1 MKKGTILQISAI
13 ATTMDKQLRPL
24 LEAAISE
31 GYDVHVACSDDGEIE
46 RLRQEG
52 FIVHNVH
59 FDRKINFWSNLKSI
73 QELFKLMRFYKYDIV
88 HTHTPVASILGRI
101 AAKLARTKHV
111 IYTAH
116 GYYFHE
122 GMSKKEYNLYYQIE
136 KQFARY
142 TTDYLLLQ
150 SKEDYQLSI
159 DKKFKPKERIMHLGN
174 GIDIHNKFNPKKLK
188 PEILGEIKSELGIIN
203 SDFVFSFVG
212 RFVREKG
219 IYELVE
225 AFNQL
230 NAKYSNVKLLL
241 IGGLLDSERDQD
253 ISERMRE
260 WKSNN
265 NIIITGI
272 RSDIPELQAISNVFV
287 LPSYRE
293 GLPRSIIEAMAMK
306 RPVIAT
312 NIRGCRE
319 EVIDNKTGFLVEKQ
333 NVQQLYDRMLFLYQ
347 NKAVGK
353 TFGERARDVVEE
365 EYDENNVLKKQ
376 LRLFNSLL
384 HEKGNSFE

>member
-142 TTDYLLLQ
+142 ATDYLLLQ

-159 DKKFKPKERIMHLGN
+159 NKKFKKSNRIIHLGN
-174 GIDIHNKFNPKKLK
+174 GVEIYNKFNPFIIEKEKSKELKK
-188 PEILGEIKSELGIIN
+188 EFNIETTDIVYTFI
-203 SDFVFSFVG
+203 G

-219 IYELVE
+219 IYDLVE
-225 AFNQL
+225 AFEML
-230 NAKYSNVKLLL
+230 AKQKPNVKLML
-241 IGGLLDSERDQD
+241 IGGLLESERDQE
-253 ISERMRE
+253 IKEALHK
-260 WKSNN
+260 WKLNK
-265 NIIITGI
+265 NIILPGF
-272 RSDIPELQAISNVFV
+272 RSDIPILLDISDVFI

-293 GLPRSIIEAMAMK
+293 GLPRSIIEAMAMAK
-306 RPVIAT
+306 PIIAT

-319 EVIDNKTGFLVEKQ
+319 QVINDYNGYLFEPGDIKSLMSKMLDMNVHDDKRIKMGIESRQIVEQ
-333 NVQQLYDRMLFLYQ
+333 Y
-347 NKAVGK
+347 
-353 TFGERARDVVEE
+353 
-365 EYDENNVLKKQ
+365 YDENKVLQKQIELYKK
-376 LRLFNSLL
+376 LL
-384 HEKGNSFE
+384 M